1 MGSRAAVLD
10 SMFAPPICRRRR
22 RNYAS
27 RTELAVSTSSF
38 RRIRRRRR
46 LPGEHRCERSEPL
59 DTARTSSQPTYRV
72 LVLHDCWLRV
82 SEEGS
87 GLKARSARSE
97 RSERSNQMGSRAA
110 VLDSMFAPPICRRRR
125 RNGASRTQ
133 LGITTPAFRRIGRRR
148 RLPGEHRRERSEP
161 SNTARSERS
170 NQMGSRAAVV
180 DKRACR
186 QAA

>member
-1 MGSRAAVLD
+1 MGNPRQGGQVNLRKKRTDGVREKLGSRAAVLD
-10 SMFAPPICRRRR
+10 
-22 RNYAS
+22 
-27 RTELAVSTSSF
+27 E
-38 RRIRRRRR
+38 
-46 LPGEHRCERSEPL
+46 
-59 DTARTSSQPTYRV
+59 RTSSQPTYRV

-161 SNTARSERS
+161 SNTARTERS